1 MSWSLKQS
9 LDLDEQEFNRWR
21 ALLEA
26 ETGITMSS
34 HMRRFMQMQINQRL
48 QKFKCETY
56 DQYYQFIK
64 SGVPGRIEWQ
74 FLIDQL
80 VINETSFFRDP
91 ASFGFVREIFAQ
103 EFDSS
108 DCFDVWS
115 LGCSSGEEAYSL
127 GIVLEQER
135 KRKQIQKRYSIVAND
150 ISHKMIAD
158 ARVGIYSEAQLRPL
172 TQIQKDS
179 YFELVSRN
187 RYKVSE
193 ELQRQVCFSQ
203 VNVMDIQSIPSIPM
217 DLIFTQNMLVYF
229 RKPQR
234 LRILDYAAERLK
246 PGGYLLVGLGEV
258 LNWQHS
264 EMTLQDTLGVQVYRR
279 G

>member
-1 MSWSLKQS
+1 MWSLKQS

-21 ALLEA
+21 TLLEA
-26 ETGITMSS
+26 KTGITMSS
-34 HMRRFMQMQINQRL
+34 HMRRFMQTKISQRL
-48 QKFKCETY
+48 QRFNCETY
-56 DQYYQFIK
+56 DQYYQLIK
-64 SGVPGRIEWQ
+64 TGVAGRIEWQ
-74 FLIDQL
+74 YLIDQL
-80 VINETSFFRDP
+80 VINETSFFRHP
-91 ASFGFVREIFAQ
+91 ASFDFVRDVFVQHLEQ
-103 EFDSS
+103 SE
-108 DCFDVWS
+108 CFDVWS

-127 GIVLEQER
+127 AVLLEQER
-135 KRKQIQKRYSIVAND
+135 RRKQSETRFSIVAND
-150 ISHKMIAD
+150 ISHRMIMS
-158 ARVGIYSEAQLRPL
+158 ARSGIYTEAQLQPL

-179 YFELVSRN
+179 YFESIARN
-187 RYKVSE
+187 RYQVNKK
-193 ELQRQVCFSQ
+193 LQQQVCFSQ
-203 VNVMDIQSIPSIPM
+203 ANVMDIQSIPKAPM

-234 LRILDYAAERLK
+234 LRVLDYAVERLK

>member
-1 MSWSLKQS
+1 MPWSLKQS

-34 HMRRFMQMQINQRL
+34 HMRRYMQMQINQRL
-48 QKFKCETY
+48 QEFRCDTY

-64 SGVPGRIEWQ
+64 SGVRGRIEWQ
-74 FLIDQL
+74 FLVDQL

-91 ASFGFVREIFAQ
+91 ASFGFVREVFGQ

-135 KRKQIQKRYSIVAND
+135 KRKQAQKRYSIVAND

-158 ARVGIYSEAQLRPL
+158 ARAGIYSEAQLRPL

-179 YFELVSRN
+179 YFEVLAGN
-187 RYKVSE
+187 RYKVNE
-193 ELQRQVCFSQ
+193 ELQQQVCFSQ
-203 VNVMDIQSIPSIPM
+203 ANVMDIQSIPSVPM

-246 PGGYLLVGLGEV
+246 SGGYLLVGLGEV

-264 EMTLQDTLGVQVYRR
+264 EMKLQDTLGVQVYRR

>member
-64 SGVPGRIEWQ
+64 SGVLGRVEWQ

-103 EFDSS
+103 EFENP